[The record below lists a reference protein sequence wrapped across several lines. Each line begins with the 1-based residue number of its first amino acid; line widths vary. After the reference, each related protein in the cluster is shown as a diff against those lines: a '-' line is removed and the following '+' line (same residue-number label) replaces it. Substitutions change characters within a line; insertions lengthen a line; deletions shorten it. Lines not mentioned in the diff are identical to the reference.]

1 MSQKF
6 TNEETKL
13 FLERITPN
21 KDCLYIFQPMGLADM
36 LCAGGLSYAAQEKFG
51 KSSTVL
57 IVHENAKNF
66 GIAYENVSKISY
78 IAPQILDAIKK
89 YLEDNDIHHTD
100 NFIYGYFDT
109 NKLTNFT
116 VAEGLNM
123 VDYYKQKVFDIPPD
137 TPCRPP
143 IITPFSAEEIDYWN
157 NNYVLDKERAIILS
171 PYANFKSAEEINFWH
186 NMARKLTEKNYIVY
200 TYLEHS
206 SQKPFP
212 NTAPIWAN
220 VSELSYIANNVKCV
234 ISSDL
239 GVAFLLAMNT
249 ATNILL
255 INRFPAWFWDV
266 VQIFPSSNSRTLY
279 EVSDFIKP
287 IIEICKKDDIIPQIE
302 FSHPK
307 INSADI
313 FYSYESMLS
322 GILDAVEKI

>member
-1 MSQKF
+1 MSQEF
-6 TNEETKL
+6 TNEEAKL

-36 LCAGGLSYAAQEKFG
+36 LCAGGLSYAAQEKLG

-57 IVHENAKNF
+57 IVHENAKNL
-66 GIAYENVSKISY
+66 GIAYENVSRISY
-78 IAPQILDAIKK
+78 VAPQILDAIKK
-89 YLEDNDIHHTD
+89 YLDDNDIHETD
-100 NFIYGYFDT
+100 NLRYGYLDT
-109 NKLTNFT
+109 TKSTIFT
-116 VAEGLNM
+116 TEGLNLL
-123 VDYYKQKVFDIPPD
+123 DYYRKKVFDIPLD
-137 TPCRPP
+137 TPCHSP

-157 NNYVLDKERAIILS
+157 NNYVLDKERTITLS
-171 PYANFKSAEEINFWH
+171 AYASFRDSEEIKFWH
-186 NMARKLTEKNYIVY
+186 NMAKKLTEKNYVVY
-200 TYLEHS
+200 TYLEHPA
-206 SQKPFP
+206 QKPFP
-212 NTAPIWAN
+212 NTTPIWAN
-220 VSELSYIANNVKCV
+220 VSELSYIASKVKCV
-234 ISSDL
+234 IGSNL

-266 VQIFPSSNSRTLY
+266 VQIFPSSNSRTFY

-287 IIEICKKDDIIPQIE
+287 IIKLDNENYLISQVE

-313 FYSYESMLS
+313 FYSYDDMLT